1 MTIVEKG
8 DGSWER
14 RLSKMRCPKCTS
26 LLTYK
31 GEDLTRRRYEC
42 LVCKLKVV
50 DVKEQTDAA
59 G

>member
-1 MTIVEKG
+1 MTIQKG

-31 GEDLTRRRYEC
+31 GEDISRRRYEC
-42 LVCKLKVV
+42 LVCKLQVV
-50 DVKEQTDAA
+50 DVKGDNEQAS
-59 G
+59 

>member
-26 LLTYK
+26 LLTFK
-31 GEDLTRRRYEC
+31 GEDISRRRYEC
-42 LVCKLKVV
+42 LVCKLQVV
-50 DVKEQTDAA
+50 DVKVDNEQAS
-59 G
+59 

>member
-1 MTIVEKG
+1 MTIQKG

-31 GEDLTRRRYEC
+31 GEDASRRRYEC
-42 LVCKLKVV
+42 LVCKLQVV
-50 DVKEQTDAA
+50 DVKGDNEQAS
-59 G
+59 